1 MQKPMVQLMVQ
12 LGGQE
17 DTYSKLALFMDLL
30 QVVLTK
36 YSQRK
41 SKEISKTKKK
51 FKYKYLHAH
60 SAAQLISVPC
70 YCQLCLNCG
79 AKIF

>member
-41 SKEISKTKKK
+41 SKEISKTKKN
-51 FKYKYLHAH
+51 LNINTCMLIL
-60 SAAQLISVPC
+60 QLS
-70 YCQLCLNCG
+70 
-79 AKIF
+79 